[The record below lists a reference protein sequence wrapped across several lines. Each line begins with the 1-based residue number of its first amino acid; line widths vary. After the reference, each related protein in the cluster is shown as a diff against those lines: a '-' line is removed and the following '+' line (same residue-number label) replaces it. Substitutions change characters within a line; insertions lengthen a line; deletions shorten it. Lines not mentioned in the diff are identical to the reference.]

1 MFHFGLISIRVVFAF
16 LEGDGGSIAFLTI
29 SSFLQVSNFTSPL
42 FHSSTIFQKILLS
55 FAYVIYIYTF
65 SYIRRKKYRKTF
77 YFFTTV
83 TGINRARKFSN
94 SVSCFK
100 ARFYRWKN
108 AAIFPQNLSSRSRM
122 GSAMDRLEDDR
133 DTISGRTAPGVWI
146 KRGGVEKPRKWNIP
160 FGYWT
165 EGGIYSKMRWPCQPV
180 GNRDAFLHARVSIV
194 PTDFRERRR
203 GLAPNYPGY
212 GISWEIDSR
221 NSAMGTSSLT
231 VVTVNSNANQF
242 PSPVPQLAFFRIL
255 PDFARNRG

>member
-1 MFHFGLISIRVVFAF
+1 MRQFF
-16 LEGDGGSIAFLTI
+16 
-29 SSFLQVSNFTSPL
+29 
-42 FHSSTIFQKILLS
+42 
-55 FAYVIYIYTF
+55 
-65 SYIRRKKYRKTF
+65 RKTLLHDLEWG
-77 YFFTTV
+77 V
-83 TGINRARKFSN
+83 RWTGWRTIGIRSQGGRRQEFE
-94 SVSCFK
+94 
-100 ARFYRWKN
+100 
-108 AAIFPQNLSSRSRM
+108 SR
-122 GSAMDRLEDDR
+122 G
-133 DTISGRTAPGVWI
+133 
-146 KRGGVEKPRKWNIP
+146 GGVEKPRKWNIP

-242 PSPVPQLAFFRIL
+242 PSPDPQLAFFRIL

>member
-1 MFHFGLISIRVVFAF
+1 MRQFFRKTLLHDLEWGVRWTGWRTIGIRSPGGRRQEF
-16 LEGDGGSIAFLTI
+16 ESNGGSRKAKEMEYSIW
-29 SSFLQVSNFTSPL
+29 
-42 FHSSTIFQKILLS
+42 IL
-55 FAYVIYIYTF
+55 
-65 SYIRRKKYRKTF
+65 
-77 YFFTTV
+77 
-83 TGINRARKFSN
+83 
-94 SVSCFK
+94 
-100 ARFYRWKN
+100 
-108 AAIFPQNLSSRSRM
+108 
-122 GSAMDRLEDDR
+122 
-133 DTISGRTAPGVWI
+133 
-146 KRGGVEKPRKWNIP
+146 
-160 FGYWT
+160 
-165 EGGIYSKMRWPCQPV
+165 GGIYSKMRWPCQPV

>member
-1 MFHFGLISIRVVFAF
+1 MEECGNFSAKPFFTISNGECDGQVGGRSGYDLREDGARS
-16 LEGDGGSIAFLTI
+16 LNQEGGSRKAKEMEYSIW
-29 SSFLQVSNFTSPL
+29 
-42 FHSSTIFQKILLS
+42 IL
-55 FAYVIYIYTF
+55 
-65 SYIRRKKYRKTF
+65 
-77 YFFTTV
+77 
-83 TGINRARKFSN
+83 
-94 SVSCFK
+94 
-100 ARFYRWKN
+100 
-108 AAIFPQNLSSRSRM
+108 
-122 GSAMDRLEDDR
+122 
-133 DTISGRTAPGVWI
+133 
-146 KRGGVEKPRKWNIP
+146 
-160 FGYWT
+160 
-165 EGGIYSKMRWPCQPV
+165 GGIYSKMRWPCQPV